1 MKALKINIILKK
13 DGEIFIQNL
22 PLDKGDEVEI
32 TLLFRPKP
40 VRKTVSTA
48 ADLLRSDIVGLWKDR
63 TGMEDSPEFARILR
77 DKSQRRF

>member
-1 MKALKINIILKK
+1 VSPKHTPAPLKRGFFKELNS
-13 DGEIFIQNL
+13 
-22 PLDKGDEVEI
+22 PALDKGDEVEI

-63 TGMEDSPEFARILR
+63 TDMEDSPEFARILR
-77 DKSQRRF
+77 EKSQRRF